1 MIDSILLYTGFVVA
15 AAGAISLVV
24 PLRFLAISSRGAG
37 ALVTAAGI
45 VLAVIA
51 LALPAKEK
59 RAIASSSLLDSVMPA
74 WQFDERHEIVV
85 NASPAKTM
93 QAVRTVPADEIT
105 LFRTL
110 TAIRRFGRKGPD
122 SILNPPQHQ
131 PLVDVATRS
140 GFVFLEDDGTHEF
153 VVGTVIIAP
162 PGNFRGLRLTPEIFR
177 RASRQ
182 QGVALATM
190 NFSVTPIGPSVSHV
204 VTETRIFANTPDA
217 MRRFAVYWRLI
228 HPGSDIIRRMWLRAI
243 KRRAEA

>member
-1 MIDSILLYTGFVVA
+1 MIDSILLYAGFVVA

-24 PLRFLAISSRGAG
+24 PLRFLAISSRGTG
-37 ALVTAAGI
+37 ALVSAAGI
-45 VLAVIA
+45 IVAVIA
-51 LALPAKEK
+51 LSLPAKEK
-59 RAIASSSLLDSVMPA
+59 RAVVSSSLLDSVTPA

-85 NASPAKTM
+85 NATAARTM
-93 QAVRTVPADEIT
+93 QAIRTVPADEIT

-122 SILNPPQHQ
+122 NILNPPQHQ

-140 GFVFLEDDGTHEF
+140 GFVYLADDGTHEF
-153 VVGTVIIAP
+153 VVGTVVIAP
-162 PGNFRGLRLTPEIFR
+162 PGRHEGVLLTPEIFR

-182 QGVALATM
+182 PGVALATT
-190 NFSVTPIGPSVSHV
+190 NFTVTPTGASASRV
-204 VTETRIFANTPDA
+204 VTETRVFANTPAA
-217 MRRFAVYWRLI
+217 MHRFAVYWRLI